1 MTRHDKNGVAPRDT
15 IMDPIMLYDT
25 TLRDGT
31 QGENISFTAD
41 EKLTIA
47 QRLDDMGIHYIEG
60 GWPGSNP
67 RDMHFFDL
75 AKRERFRNARLTAFG
90 STRRRDL
97 TAAEDPN
104 LQALLKSGAPTVA
117 IFGKTWDLHVETI
130 MGNTRAENL
139 DMIRETVA
147 FLKGKGREVV
157 YDAEHFFDGFATN
170 RPYAM
175 ETLQAAVEAGADWV
189 VLCDTNGGSLPFDVE
204 TATRTVQEQLA
215 AFSTLRGRPLPGIG
229 IHTHNDSGL
238 ALANAIVAV
247 RAGAR
252 MVHGTVN
259 GYGERCG
266 NADLTSLIP
275 VLQLKMKHPCVTE
288 DRLGKIKSLSRFVSE
303 TANQVPSNTRP
314 FVGKS
319 AFAHKGGIH
328 VSAIMKEP
336 RAYEHMDPSLVG
348 NRRRVLVSDLSGK
361 SNVEYKAKELGV
373 ILGGNGFDSR
383 VIVSRIKEMEE
394 QGYQF
399 DVADGTFK
407 IMVEKFTEQF
417 QPLFE
422 LESFR
427 VSIEKDKDQPCSA
440 HATIKVAVGGSEEI
454 TAAEGLGPV
463 SALDNALRKALGR
476 FYPDLDTMRL
486 VDFKVRVIDGRE
498 GTAAKVRVLIE
509 SRDHDDIWT
518 TIGVSED
525 IIEASWQALADS
537 FQYKL
542 AKAED
547 KDAVSE
553 DAAARTTRVS
563 V

>member
-1 MTRHDKNGVAPRDT
+1 MQRDT
-15 IMDPIMLYDT
+15 DMDPIKLYDT

-31 QGENISFTAD
+31 QGENISFSAD
-41 EKLTIA
+41 EKLAIA

-75 AKRERFRNARLTAFG
+75 AKRERFNQARLTAFG
-90 STRRRDL
+90 STRRKDK

-104 LQALLKSGAPTVA
+104 LQALLKSGAPVVA

-130 MGNTRAENL
+130 MGNALTENL

-147 FLKGKGREVV
+147 FLKGHGREVV
-157 YDAEHFFDGFATN
+157 YDAEHFFDG
-170 RPYAM
+170 YAANGDYALQ
-175 ETLQAAVEAGADWV
+175 TLQAAVEAGADWV

-204 TATRTVQEQLA
+204 AATRVVQAYLA
-215 AFSTLRGRPLPGIG
+215 ALGPTLEKSRPGIG

-238 ALANAIVAV
+238 AIANALAAV
-247 RAGAR
+247 RTGAR

-288 DRLGKIKSLSRFVSE
+288 NNLAKLKSLSRFVSE

-336 RAYEHMDPSLVG
+336 RAYEHMDPARVG

-373 ILGGNGFDSR
+373 NLGGNGFDSR
-383 VIVSRIKEMEE
+383 VIVNRIKEMEE

-509 SRDHDDIWT
+509 SRDHDDIWS

-525 IIEASWQALADS
+525 IIEASWHALADS

-542 AKAED
+542 SKTDE
-547 KDAVSE
+547 KDAGRD
-553 DAAARTTRVS
+553 DAAAIAKRMS